1 MKVIGITGGVGSGK
15 SEVLK
20 FLESRDRV
28 VVCQSDEVA
37 KILQRKGTKCFEE
50 IVAHFGKT
58 IVGEDGELH
67 RKVLADI
74 VFHNK
79 NELTALNSI
88 VHPAVEEY
96 IRNWIREEKSKE
108 TELFFLETALLIEAN
123 YDELFCDEV
132 WYIYASDE
140 VRVKRLKY
148 SRGYSEEKIESIFHS
163 QKTKEEYMDSCDRVI
178 DNSRSFE
185 ETSVQLLH
193 ILDKISQENS

>member
-15 SEVLK
+15 SEVLR

-37 KILQRKGTKCFEE
+37 KVLQKKGTKCFEQ
-50 IVAHFGKT
+50 IVAHFGES
-58 IVGEDGELH
+58 VVAEDGELN
-67 RKVLADI
+67 RKALAEI
-74 VFHNK
+74 VFHDKEELNIL
-79 NELTALNSI
+79 NEI
-88 VHPAVEEY
+88 VHPAVEDY
-96 IRNWIREEKSKE
+96 IRNWIAEEKAKD

-132 WYIYASDE
+132 WYIHASDD

-148 SRGYSEEKIESIFHS
+148 SRGYSDEKIEAIMHS
-163 QKTKEEYMDSCDRVI
+163 QKTKEEYMDACDRVV

-193 ILDKISQENS
+193 ILDKIAEESN

>member
-20 FLESRDRV
+20 FLASRERA

-37 KILQRKGTKCFEE
+37 KILQRKGTACFEK
-50 IVAHFGKT
+50 IVEHFGGS
-58 IVGEDGELH
+58 ILAEDGELS
-67 RKVLADI
+67 RSALAEI
-74 VFHNK
+74 VFHDK
-79 NELTALNSI
+79 NELLSLNAI
-88 VHPAVEEY
+88 VHPAVEDY
-96 IRNWIREEKSKE
+96 IRNWICEEKKKE

-132 WYIYASDE
+132 WYVHANDE

-148 SRGYSEEKIESIFHS
+148 SRGYSDDKIEAIMNS
-163 QKTKEEYMDSCDRVI
+163 QRTKEEYMDACDRVI

-185 ETSVQLLH
+185 ETSVQILH
-193 ILDKISQENS
+193 ILDKIAEENN

>member
-20 FLESRDRV
+20 FLSDHENV

-37 KILQRKGTKCFEE
+37 KLLQKKGTKCFDE
-50 IVAHFGKT
+50 IVAHFGGS
-58 IVGEDGELH
+58 IVAEDGELN
-67 RKVLADI
+67 RRALAEI
-74 VFHNK
+74 VFHDK
-79 NELTALNSI
+79 NELAVLNAI

-96 IRNWIREEKSKE
+96 IRNWICEEKNKE

-132 WYIYASDE
+132 WYIYASDD
-140 VRVKRLKY
+140 VREKRLKY
-148 SRGYSEEKIESIFHS
+148 SRGYSDEKIEAIIRS
-163 QKTKEEYMDSCDRVI
+163 QKTKEEYMDSCDRVV

-185 ETSVQLLH
+185 ETAVQLLH
-193 ILDKISQENS
+193 ILDKIAQEND

>member
-20 FLESRDRV
+20 FLESQDKV

-50 IVAHFGKT
+50 IIAHFGE
-58 IVGEDGELH
+58 IVVGGDGELN
-67 RKVLADI
+67 RKALAEI

-79 NELTALNSI
+79 NELNSLNDI

-96 IRNWIREEKSKE
+96 IRNWIFEERNTKTKI
-108 TELFFLETALLIEAN
+108 FFLETALLIEAK

-132 WYIYASDE
+132 WYIHASDD

-148 SRGYSEEKIESIFHS
+148 SRGYSDEKIKAIFSS
-163 QKTKEEYMDSCDRVI
+163 QRSKEEYMDACDRVI

>member
-20 FLESRDRV
+20 FLENLDRV

-37 KILQRKGTKCFEE
+37 RILQRKGTKCFED
-50 IVAHFGKT
+50 IIAHFGDV
-58 IVGEDGELH
+58 IVAENGELN
-67 RKVLADI
+67 RNSLAEI
-74 VFHNK
+74 VFHDK
-79 NELTALNSI
+79 NELAALNNI

-96 IRNWIREEKSKE
+96 IRNWISDEKSKG
-108 TELFFLETALLIEAN
+108 TEIFFLETALLIEAN

-132 WYIYASDE
+132 WYIHASDD

-148 SRGYSEEKIESIFHS
+148 SRGYSEEKIEAIFNS
-163 QKTKEEYMDSCDRVI
+163 QKSKEEYMDSCDRVV

-193 ILDKISQENS
+193 ILDKINQESN

>member
-1 MKVIGITGGVGSGK
+1 MKVIGITGGVGCGK

-20 FLESRDRV
+20 FLESRENV

-37 KILQRKGTKCFEE
+37 KILQRKGTTCFEK
-50 IVAHFGKT
+50 IVAHFGES
-58 IVGEDGELH
+58 ILSADGELN
-67 RKVLADI
+67 RRALADI
-74 VFHNK
+74 VFHDK
-79 NELTALNSI
+79 NELMALNGI

-96 IRNWIREEKSKE
+96 IRDWIRDEQKKE

-132 WYIYASDE
+132 WYIHASDD

-148 SRGYSEEKIESIFHS
+148 SRGYSDEKIEAIFRS
-163 QKTKEEYMDSCDRVI
+163 QRTKEEYMDCCDRVI

-185 ETSVQLLH
+185 ETSVQILH
-193 ILDKISQENS
+193 ILDKIDQENS